1 MTIARQR
8 DNSSATASQ
17 SKTKAALQK
26 QKENQA
32 KDEATLSSQPQPH
45 DKRATED
52 VKVTGPKID
61 SSTPQS
67 KSKAGLSKNQKKRAK
82 NVASSSAQP
91 QPHTKPVPEAAKV
104 AGPTDDSSATSGQN
118 KGKLEPNKEQ
128 TKQAKDTAPH
138 SPQPQPQIKPALE
151 HVKVTGDKKTA
162 SAKSS
167 PSKSKA
173 GFLQQ
178 QQEKSKGVAP
188 QSPQLQTHDN
198 VKQAAEAKKAH
209 GDAAFRGSRW
219 TEAIEKYTEAIEL
232 DSTNAV
238 YYSNRAAAYM
248 SLKKYQLALAD
259 CEEAN
264 KLQGNT
270 VAKTLVRTARCHF
283 HLGRTAQAQAILDK
297 IINGGRSSSPL
308 STSSSTPN
316 FTKEDITSASQ
327 LLAQVKQLQ
336 GHLSQYESHRAQ
348 QKWAQAELA
357 LSHAILLV
365 GGQGASIPRA
375 WRINK
380 AELLLQ
386 KGQLEAAHLIVTDL
400 LQAGAEDSD
409 ALVLRARV
417 HFAQGEL
424 GKCRTDAQA
433 VLQLD
438 TSGAAADAARALM
451 RKTWYLEDIK
461 AKGNAAFTA
470 GLFEA
475 AIAHWSEALLV
486 ADEYAEEDGAL
497 PAFRAALYSNRAT
510 AKVKL
515 KQWAEVLRDCDA
527 ALALQPAYVKA
538 LKTRA
543 RALGKL
549 GRYEE
554 AVRDFTQAVADFD
567 FSAKESWAEFEA
579 LKRELRSMEAHLKR
593 PVQKDYYKILGVGR
607 SASAAEIKKAY
618 RKGSLKHH
626 PDKGGDEEEFK
637 LINEAFSVLSD
648 SSKRRRYDLGDD
660 DVTSDLSSWNPF
672 WF

>member
-1 MTIARQR
+1 M
-8 DNSSATASQ
+8 SAPEGKGK
-17 SKTKAALQK
+17 SKTAKQQKRKAK
-26 QKENQA
+26 A
-32 KDEATLSSQPQPH
+32 KD
-45 DKRATED
+45 
-52 VKVTGPKID
+52 I
-61 SSTPQS
+61 
-67 KSKAGLSKNQKKRAK
+67 
-82 NVASSSAQP
+82 
-91 QPHTKPVPEAAKV
+91 
-104 AGPTDDSSATSGQN
+104 AGP
-118 KGKLEPNKEQ
+118 
-128 TKQAKDTAPH
+128 
-138 SPQPQPQIKPALE
+138 SPQPQLHTKTSLE
-151 HVKVTGDKKTA
+151 GSRVA
-162 SAKSS
+162 SQKDISS
-167 PSKSKA
+167 ATPSRSKSTA
-173 GFLQQ
+173 GLQQ
-178 QQEKSKGVAP
+178 QTQQQEQPVDVAP
-188 QSPQLQTHDN
+188 QSPQLRSH
-198 VKQAAEAKKAH
+198 VKQAAEALKAK
-209 GDAAFRGSRW
+209 GNAAFRGSRW
-219 TEAIEKYTEAIEL
+219 AEAIEKYTEAIEL
-232 DSTNAV
+232 DPTNAI

-259 CEEAN
+259 CEESN
-264 KLQGNT
+264 KLQGST

-297 IINGGRSSSPL
+297 IINGGRSSSL
-308 STSSSTPN
+308 SSTSSGTPN

-336 GHLSQYESHRAQ
+336 GHLSQYESHQAQ

-386 KGQLEAAHLIVTDL
+386 KGQLEAAHLIVTEL
-400 LQAGAEDSD
+400 LQAGAEDSE

-417 HFAQGEL
+417 LFAQGEL

-438 TSGAAADAARALM
+438 TSSATADVARALM
-451 RKTWYLEDIK
+451 NETLYLEVIK
-461 AKGNAAFTA
+461 ADGNAAFTA

-486 ADEYAEEDGAL
+486 ADEYAESDGPL
-497 PAFRAALYSNRAT
+497 TAFRAALYSNRAT

-543 RALGKL
+543 RALGEL

-567 FSAKESWAEFEA
+567 FAKESRAEFEA
-579 LKRELRSMEAHLKR
+579 LKRELRAMEANLKR
-593 PVQKDYYKILGVGR
+593 PVQKDYYKILGVGKN
-607 SASAAEIKKAY
+607 ASAAEITKAY

-626 PDKGGDEEEFK
+626 PDKGGHEEDFK

-648 SSKRRRYDLGDD
+648 ASKRRRYDLGEEN
-660 DVTSDLSSWNPF
+660 VSRESTSGGWGYSYSY
-672 WF
+672 